1 MTMTQTAP
9 KKSNRWA
16 LHVLHAL
23 YYVLMIAFLVFYML
37 PFWGTVVTSFKTK
50 VDVGTSSALA
60 LPKEWTMEAYSE
72 AMVSLVN
79 LESFPEADDW
89 SEEENWWE
97 ATKENFEIVTD
108 LLFEEGVPLLNSLII
123 TVGGAAG
130 SLILGSLCAYALTKF
145 PFKGSKLFFVLLV
158 AATYLPFQA
167 ILIPLTRTIGALGLY
182 ENVLGLI
189 LVHSVF
195 GTPMCTVMMR
205 GYYQD
210 VPNALINQA
219 KIDGNGPWA
228 IYAKIVVP
236 NTKIANITVFVFQ
249 CTSIWNEMLFALVLG
264 GYSAKPATIALNEML
279 GTMGGDYNVLMAGS
293 MILALP
299 VLILYIFMGKFLIRG
314 YMAGAVTAS

>member
-1 MTMTQTAP
+1 MTMTQDKP
-9 KKSNRWA
+9 RKNNRWA
-16 LHVLHAL
+16 LHLLHVL
-23 YYVLMIAFLVFYML
+23 YYVLMAAFLVFYML
-37 PFWGTVVTSFKTK
+37 PFWGTVVTSFKTNM
-50 VDVGTSSALA
+50 DVMTSSPLA
-60 LPKEWTMEAYSE
+60 LPTEWT
-72 AMVSLVN
+72 
-79 LESFPEADDW
+79 LEGYIDAFDE
-89 SEEENWWE
+89 
-97 ATKENFEIVTD
+97 
-108 LLFEEGVPLLNSLII
+108 LGMPLLNSLII
-123 TVGGAAG
+123 TIGGAAG

-145 PFKGSKLFFVLLV
+145 PFPGSNLFFILLV

-167 ILIPLTRTIGALGLY
+167 ILIPLLQTISALNLY
-182 ENVLGLI
+182 DNVLGLI

-264 GYSAKPATIALNEML
+264 GYDAKPATIALNEMI
-279 GTMGGDYNVLMAGS
+279 GTMAGEFNVLMAGS

>member
-1 MTMTQTAP
+1 MTMTQAKP
-9 KKSNRWA
+9 RKSNRFA
-16 LHVLHAL
+16 LHLLHAF
-23 YYVLMIAFLVFYML
+23 YYVLMAAFLVFYML
-37 PFWGTVVTSFKTK
+37 PFWGTVVTSFKTNA
-50 VDVGTSSALA
+50 DVMQSSPLA
-60 LPKEWTMEAYSE
+60 LPTEWTTEGY
-72 AMVSLVN
+72 VSAFDELAN
-79 LESFPEADDW
+79 FPEADDW
-89 SEEENWWE
+89 STEENWLD
-97 ATKENFEIVTD
+97 ALKENWEVVCDAFED
-108 LLFEEGVPLLNSLII
+108 GMPLLNSVLITI
-123 TVGGAAG
+123 GGAAG

-145 PFKGSKLFFVLLV
+145 PFRGSNVFFVLLV

-167 ILIPLTRTIGALGLY
+167 ILIPLVQTISAMNLY
-182 ENVLGLI
+182 ESVWGLI

-279 GTMGGDYNVLMAGS
+279 GTMGGDFNVLMAGS